1 MAAKRARVM
10 TRTVQPPPWLP
21 AAPAREELVVTT
33 FRITPAMHQY
43 LKDAAKALSGQK
55 GYGRADA
62 SEALRH
68 LLQAVMMGD
77 VEFKQSRRG
86 RQG

>member
-1 MAAKRARVM
+1 MSAKKPRVT

-21 AAPAREELVVTT
+21 NAPQARESLIVTT
-33 FRITPAMHQY
+33 FRITPAMHEY
-43 LKDAAKALSGQK
+43 LRDAGKALSRQK

-68 LLQAVMMGD
+68 LLAAVMTG
-77 VEFKQSRRG
+77 EARFTRKG